1 MMWAGITLFGLYIVG
16 NTYLFIRLW
25 QLIAHQPLWLRIG
38 FILLFTVVVLAL
50 FASFT
55 LRDAEIPATITQ
67 TLFRIGSTWLVFLL
81 YAVLLLIIADI
92 ARLIFP
98 SFHHGTLCALGIT
111 ILLLVYGYINYRTP
125 HVEHLEIKSEKPLAA
140 DNYRIVMASDI
151 HLGYGTSRQDLAR
164 YVNLIN
170 AQQGNV
176 VVIVGDLI
184 DNSIKP
190 VVKDDMCAEFQRI
203 TASDGVYMSPGN
215 HEYISNIESVVEY
228 LSTTNVQL
236 LRDSV
241 VTLPS
246 GISII
251 GRDDRTNRHR
261 ATLEELAAQCNEHDF
276 IVVLDH
282 QPKNIMR
289 SSEDSFNE
297 MMNIASQSNL
307 HLSGHTHRGQI
318 WPLSWLTDAMYG
330 QSHGHSMWGD
340 YCHVV
345 VSSGL
350 SLWGPPFRIG
360 TQSEIWVI
368 DIKSDRE

>member
-1 MMWAGITLFGLYIVG
+1 MWAGITLFGLYIVG

-55 LRDAEIPATITQ
+55 LRNAEIPATITQ

-81 YAVLLLIIADI
+81 YAVLLLIVADI

-261 ATLEELAAQCNEHDF
+261 ATLEELTAQCNEHDF

-289 SSEDSFNE
+289 SNEASFNE

-330 QSHGHSMWGD
+330 QSHGHMMWGD